1 MTETPQTCS
10 HIVASRVT
18 RTIKFLTG
26 ISVCDHIVTPQWVEQ
41 SLTAGHFLE
50 EVPFVLHDPDTES
63 LFQMEVPTSLGKHKD
78 RAVCDHEDGDFPVV
92 HVQCIA

>member
-1 MTETPQTCS
+1 MTEAAQQCS

-26 ISVCDHIVTPQWVEQ
+26 ISLCDHIVMPEWVEQ

-50 EVPFVLHDPDTES
+50 ETPFVLHDPNTES
-63 LFQMEVPTSLGKHKD
+63 LFQMDVSTSLGEFK
-78 RAVCDHEDGDFPVV
+78 FL
-92 HVQCIA
+92 

>member
-1 MTETPQTCS
+1 MTEAARQCS

-26 ISVCDHIVTPQWVEQ
+26 ISLCDHIVTPEWVEQ

-50 EVPFVLHDPDTES
+50 ETSFVLHDPDTES
-63 LFQMEVPTSLGKHKD
+63 LFQMDVSTSLGE
-78 RAVCDHEDGDFPVV
+78 HEIPS
-92 HVQCIA
+92 QTYSYM